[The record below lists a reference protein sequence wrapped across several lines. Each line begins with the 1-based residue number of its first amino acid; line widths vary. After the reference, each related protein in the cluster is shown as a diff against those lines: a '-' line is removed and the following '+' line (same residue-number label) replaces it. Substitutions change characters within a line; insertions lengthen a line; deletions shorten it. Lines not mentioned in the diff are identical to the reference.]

1 MLMLSQQLHFLGTC
15 LLCFL
20 GSRHASMVLLH
31 LAEEPESPRISNED
45 EPRYSQTL
53 TTAIQVAFI
62 DTRVQGMLQPS
73 LLTR

>member
-1 MLMLSQQLHFLGTC
+1 MLSQQPRFLGTC

-31 LAEEPESPRISNED
+31 LAEELESPRTSNED
-45 EPRYSQTL
+45 ERMYRQTL

-62 DTRVQGMLQPS
+62 ETRVQGMLQPS